1 MKVVRQDVLLSF
13 TPINNLMAKEHNSYD
28 RIYFA
33 TWNET
38 DDFEESKSIEDLPI
52 DENFDTTIRI
62 MFKQMGFIS
71 SNENVYITVDCPSN
85 QINTSLWFCKNKQQ
99 IYAGQICNGEKNCAD
114 ESDERPEMC
123 KGTNIKLLVIMKSV
137 CISFLALG
145 YLLFSTLSFGTKIIL
160 KDKVS
165 DDCHFSQDE
174 IDCCKLIFTV
184 CKKVATRTNEKS
196 CNDADSNDFR
206 EIVEK
211 YKYLHK
217 SGSFKLVNFL
227 HTSIK
232 NLALDNSLTST
243 CMLLS
248 SHLITLELKGLH
260 DDPKTGNESMKKML
274 LENWRTSSFMIEA
287 KERNGIISKT
297 LTAFKQLLPKSI
309 GNNVGFIISIS
320 IILINLIVKPTLPYY
335 DFLADLALSITMNH
349 IKANFVTSE
358 AKARAVSH
366 INLDTNAYYF
376 FLLNTLSIGIMAK
389 YCMINFPIIK
399 SYKESILMSASS
411 RGSNLLL
418 LIYSI
423 FPYHA
428 LAFEIMNIFYCKIK
442 REQEIRNL
450 LGNMIEQDNHKIEE
464 DIHLFLKLQN
474 ELESTFVAQSKVNKI
489 MVGCGLIITFFE
501 NIPQV
506 IVLLSLL
513 HSELNNRFGRL
524 GVLMENVM
532 HTYLRSV
539 GIPNGYAFITI
550 MTINITQVC
559 LSLIPVISSRKY
571 GLDLGIIGGVLK
583 VLSILIMLLAKL
595 VLLTCQL
602 YQSPYFYGF
611 VVVAEFAISY
621 LFCSVTQIQVDII
634 DDVIPIAIC
643 PALYVTTNR
652 VTLNHENSN
661 GIFHNAVKWNGAI
674 SIVFLHFINL
684 LLIYLPL
691 IYVFPAFQ
699 AMIGQQVE
707 ENYQE
712 RLFAM
717 IAYCCVIFPFVGL
730 LFAHHK
736 VGRRWSQLE
745 A

>member
-1 MKVVRQDVLLSF
+1 MRVVRQDVQLSY
-13 TPINNLMAKEHNSYD
+13 TPFNNLMDKEHESYD
-28 RIYFA
+28 TIYFA

-38 DDFEESKSIEDLPI
+38 DNFEEFKSIEDLPI

-62 MFKQMGFIS
+62 MFKHLGFNS
-71 SNENVYITVDCPSN
+71 SNENVHITVDCPSN
-85 QINTSLWFCKNKQQ
+85 QINTSLWFCRNKQQ
-99 IYAGQICNGEKNCAD
+99 IYSAQICNGEKNCAD
-114 ESDERPEMC
+114 ESDESPEMC
-123 KGTNIKLLVIMKSV
+123 KGTNIKLLVIVKSV

-145 YLLFSTLSFGTKIIL
+145 YLLFSILSFGTKIIS

-165 DDCHFSQDE
+165 NDYHFSQDE
-174 IDCCKLIFTV
+174 IDCCKLLFTV
-184 CKKVATRTNEKS
+184 CKKFAARTNEKS
-196 CNDADSNDFR
+196 CNDADSRDFK

-211 YKYLHK
+211 YKYLHT
-217 SGSFKLVNFL
+217 SGNFKQVNFL
-227 HTSIK
+227 HTCIK
-232 NLALDNSLTST
+232 NLALDTSLTST

-248 SHLITLELKGLH
+248 SYLINLELKGLH
-260 DDPKTGNESMKKML
+260 DDPKAANESMKKML
-274 LENWRTSSFMIEA
+274 SENWRTSNFMIEA
-287 KERNGIISKT
+287 EERNGIISKT
-297 LTAFKQLLPKSI
+297 LTSFMQLLPTYI
-309 GNNVGFIISIS
+309 GNNIGFVISIS

-335 DFLADLALSITMNH
+335 DFFADLALSITMNH
-349 IKANFVTSE
+349 TKANFVTSE
-358 AKARAVSH
+358 AKARAVSY

-376 FLLNTLSIGIMAK
+376 FLLNILSIGIMTK
-389 YCMINFPIIK
+389 YCIINFPIIK
-399 SYKESILMSASS
+399 NCKESILMSASS
-411 RGSNLLL
+411 RRSNLLL

-428 LAFEIMNIFYCKIK
+428 LVFEIMNIFYCKLK

-450 LGNMIEQDNHKIEE
+450 LGNMVKRDNQKIEE

-474 ELESTFVAQSKVNKI
+474 ELESAFVAQSKLNKI
-489 MVGCGLIITFFE
+489 MIGCGLIITFFE
-501 NIPQV
+501 NIPQA

-513 HSELNNRFGRL
+513 HSELNNGFGRL

-539 GIPNGYAFITI
+539 GIPNGHAFITI
-550 MTINITQVC
+550 MIINITQVC

-571 GLDLGIIGGVLK
+571 GLDLGMIGCVLK

-595 VLLTCQL
+595 VLLTFQL

-611 VVVAEFAISY
+611 VGVAEFAISY
-621 LFCSVTQIQVDII
+621 LFCSVTQMQVDII

-652 VTLNHENSN
+652 VTRKHENPTSM
-661 GIFHNAVKWNGAI
+661 FHNAIKWNGAI

-717 IAYCCVIFPFVGL
+717 ITYCCVIFPFLGL